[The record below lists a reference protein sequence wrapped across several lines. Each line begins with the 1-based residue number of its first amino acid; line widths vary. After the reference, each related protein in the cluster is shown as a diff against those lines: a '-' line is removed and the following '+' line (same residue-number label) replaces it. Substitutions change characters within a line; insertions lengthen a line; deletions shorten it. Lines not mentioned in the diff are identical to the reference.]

1 MTSLLALVFS
11 ARERFETRLLTAE
24 FSSTCDVAR
33 HPFRHF
39 TTVTLHRHVNIA
51 GWTGAWMAQKVT
63 NVMYAVFV
71 LLFLTVLAARMWQH
85 QWVIFWLLKA
95 RTETFI
101 LRNFVRIVVIV
112 TIRARPVV
120 NSKELLDFII
130 ELGVIEILILTNVV
144 VVLPFLLFLVA
155 NILFQGLV
163 QLLDPS
169 LDAAEMERR
178 VALMTVPNG
187 TPLVDLVLA
196 DDALLGSR
204 RKRLHIVNT
213 LFCQILE
220 LSQEVL
226 VIVLYLRLVLAVL
239 LTLLV
244 ELNFLRSVVLMLIV
258 IVDVVIR

>member
-1 MTSLLALVFS
+1 
-11 ARERFETRLLTAE
+11 
-24 FSSTCDVAR
+24 
-33 HPFRHF
+33 
-39 TTVTLHRHVNIA
+39 
-51 GWTGAWMAQKVT
+51 
-63 NVMYAVFV
+63 
-71 LLFLTVLAARMWQH
+71 
-85 QWVIFWLLKA
+85 
-95 RTETFI
+95 
-101 LRNFVRIVVIV
+101 
-112 TIRARPVV
+112 VV

-244 ELNFLRSVVLMLIV
+244 ELNFLRSVVLMLII